1 MSAQGDWQPEQ
12 SEGVRPSTSSV
23 PYTPTNGVVQVN
35 YRRGWIGLF
44 SGENQTKA
52 LTRCVTEINAGGRV
66 VSAAAPDQ
74 WGFFARLLWA
84 LVAIVTLGFVVKG
97 PNLLL
102 ITAPAS

>member
-1 MSAQGDWQPEQ
+1 MSAQENWQPQ
-12 SEGVRPSTSSV
+12 QPEGARPSTSSA
-23 PYTPTNGVVQVN
+23 PYAPRNSVVQVN

-52 LTRCVTEINAGGRV
+52 LTRCLGEINAQGLV

-74 WGFFARLLWA
+74 WGLLARLLWT

-102 ITAPAS
+102 ITAPAG

>member
-1 MSAQGDWQPEQ
+1 MSTQEQPQEP
-12 SEGVRPSTSSV
+12 GNARPSMSSAPHAV
-23 PYTPTNGVVQVN
+23 SNGVVQVN

-52 LTRCVTEINAGGRV
+52 LTRCVGEINGRGLV
-66 VSAAAPDQ
+66 VAAAAPDQ

-84 LVAIVTLGFVVKG
+84 LVAVVTLGFVVKG

-102 ITAPAS
+102 ITAPA